1 MCTGR
6 QLLKWRWIIVL
17 GTVAATGLF
26 VADTMAQ
33 YFAAQGNYQ
42 YAIKC
47 NPLSAQYKQEYLL
60 QSEDLRSAAEYA
72 DKLLRDNQY
81 LYTAYL
87 IKSNAAAQEGRVD
100 LFIENRRQ
108 VLKLRKYKVKEYED
122 YFQILL
128 SWYIKS
134 YTEKNDEVMIQCKRA
149 MKEIPKMIMTVKK
162 QTSVRAYRIQQKP
175 DLNFNKEY
183 EKIIVNL

>member
-1 MCTGR
+1 M
-6 QLLKWRWIIVL
+6 
-17 GTVAATGLF
+17 
-26 VADTMAQ
+26 
-33 YFAAQGNYQ
+33 
-42 YAIKC
+42 
-47 NPLSAQYKQEYLL
+47 
-60 QSEDLRSAAEYA
+60 RSAAEYA

>member
-1 MCTGR
+1 M
-6 QLLKWRWIIVL
+6 
-17 GTVAATGLF
+17 
-26 VADTMAQ
+26 
-33 YFAAQGNYQ
+33 
-42 YAIKC
+42 
-47 NPLSAQYKQEYLL
+47 
-60 QSEDLRSAAEYA
+60 
-72 DKLLRDNQY
+72 
-81 LYTAYL
+81 
-87 IKSNAAAQEGRVD
+87 
-100 LFIENRRQ
+100 
-108 VLKLRKYKVKEYED
+108 KLRKYKVKEYED